1 MNHVSSFF
9 NNTAKN
15 LQYYKIAYPS
25 NISRPMDICKFRVV
39 LKLKK
44 AFFLSKKDRTSFGL
58 VAPWLLFP
66 QAQGAPPPAP
76 RRPPVVLPRRLLL

>member
-44 AFFLSKKDRTSFGL
+44 SFCF
-58 VAPWLLFP
+58 AKE
-66 QAQGAPPPAP
+66 
-76 RRPPVVLPRRLLL
+76 R